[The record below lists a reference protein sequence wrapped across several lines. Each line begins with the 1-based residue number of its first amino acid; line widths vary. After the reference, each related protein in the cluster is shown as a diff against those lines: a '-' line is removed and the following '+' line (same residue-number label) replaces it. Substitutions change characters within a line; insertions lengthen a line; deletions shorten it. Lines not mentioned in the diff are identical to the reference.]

1 MCLLSITALTFKKTF
16 WNQRPCKIVRTGE
29 FRVSPPV
36 ALIFKG
42 AEHYFILFY
51 FLPNPASE
59 LVNEQHLEENKTK

>member
-42 AEHYFILFY
+42 AEHFFC
-51 FLPNPASE
+51 FVLPNPASE